1 MFVFY
6 PDNYTNANI
15 SMQTFE
21 SVIPSD
27 RTRISIKVLDG
38 SIRLLAPKYPG
49 SVVFHLG
56 ELDFSTDVV
65 DDSRGSSFN
74 ISATGLSILAIDNI
88 HDQVNMDSRS
98 SPGLSIWLVSLSQ
111 F

>member
-1 MFVFY
+1 
-6 PDNYTNANI
+6 
-15 SMQTFE
+15 MQTFE

-27 RTRISIKVLDG
+27 RTRISVKVLDG

-49 SVVFHLG
+49 SIVFHLG

-74 ISATGLSILAIDNI
+74 INALALAILAIDNI
-88 HDQVNMDSRS
+88 QDQFSLDSRS
-98 SPGLSIWLVSLSQ
+98 GQGVSIWIVSCLPLLHISCN
-111 F
+111 